1 MLKSVNI
8 KLSPKIGG
16 DDVVDVMDLRWRRGG
31 DVVVDQRWLV
41 MEEGD
46 DGSGGGWPEFGRSGA
61 GYLSIQVGSTVF
73 EAGDEMD
80 EDIQKTDKEET
91 QSPKP
96 SKESS
101 TEIST
106 KEPVSEEHQSST
118 PHTEQPE
125 SSHAM
130 ETDASDSEASIE
142 EYYEENVDHR
152 AQTDKLIE
160 ETMSNLDKISKAGVD
175 ERAKLLKSLN
185 RVSETLEADSALKE
199 EMKNMAESNTTI
211 SGNVTNLTKLLKMPN
226 C

>member
-1 MLKSVNI
+1 M
-8 KLSPKIGG
+8 
-16 DDVVDVMDLRWRRGG
+16 
-31 DVVVDQRWLV
+31 
-41 MEEGD
+41 
-46 DGSGGGWPEFGRSGA
+46 
-61 GYLSIQVGSTVF
+61 F

-130 ETDASDSEASIE
+130 ETDASDSESSSCSETFRPYNNTYPVTNHERYWFKNLLTYFLEALYAQVAEDNWTKYEEVVASYVDLRASIE

-211 SGNVTNLTKLLKMPN
+211 SSNVTNLTKLLKMPN